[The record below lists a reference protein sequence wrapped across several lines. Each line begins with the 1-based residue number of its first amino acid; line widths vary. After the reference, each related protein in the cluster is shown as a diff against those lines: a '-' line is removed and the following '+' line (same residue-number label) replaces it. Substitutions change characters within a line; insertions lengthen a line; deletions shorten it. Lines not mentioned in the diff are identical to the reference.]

1 MILKRP
7 ELYHGQSQK
16 RPFFEGWYH
25 KMSSKNGETFVA
37 IPGIYRSGINNNQTA
52 FLMFYQGSS
61 GKVDY
66 IPYKVEDFQCD
77 ANSYQLKLGKN
88 YFSLE
93 RVLLDIEHEHLNVK
107 GEIITNNLNPWPVS
121 LIERGCMGWYGY
133 IPTMECFHG
142 ILSMNHTLN
151 GHLDINKDR
160 ISFDHGKGYIEKDW
174 GKNFP
179 KDWVWA
185 QSNSFNESELSI
197 SASLATIPWKSYEF
211 SGFIIGIH
219 HKEKLYKFTTYN
231 FSKILKIKFE
241 DNALFWVIKKGHL
254 QLEITIRA
262 GSTSGLLHAP
272 DKTDMVPKVREFLD
286 GEISFI
292 LKKNQEIILEQYSDQ
307 CAVEIIGKTNRL
319 IDNAIEG

>member
-93 RVLLDIEHEHLNVK
+93 RVLLDFEHEHLNVK

-219 HKEKLYKFTTYN
+219 HKKKLYKFTTYN

>member
-93 RVLLDIEHEHLNVK
+93 RVLLDFEHEHLNVK

>member
-1 MILKRP
+1 MVEQISFNPYLRGFDLFDK
-7 ELYHGQSQK
+7 
-16 RPFFEGWYH
+16 
-25 KMSSKNGETFVA
+25 
-37 IPGIYRSGINNNQTA
+37 TA
-52 FLMFYQGSS
+52 HSPLGFR
-61 GKVDY
+61 
-66 IPYKVEDFQCD
+66 
-77 ANSYQLKLGKN
+77 GKN

-93 RVLLDIEHEHLNVK
+93 RVFLDFEHEHLNVK

-185 QSNSFNESELSI
+185 QSNSFNEPELSI

-211 SGFIIGIH
+211 SGFIIGILY
-219 HKEKLYKFTTYN
+219 KGELYKFTTYN
-231 FSKILKIKFE
+231 FSKHVKISF
-241 DNALFWVIKKGHL
+241 DNDKLHWVIKKGKL
-254 QLEITIRA
+254 TLELEIRK
-262 GSTSGLLHAP
+262 GSLSGLLYAP
-272 DKTDMVPKVREFLD
+272 DRKDMIPKVNEYLD
-286 GEISFI
+286 GNISFQLKDSNRI
-292 LKKNQEIILEQYSDQ
+292 LIDQ
-307 CAVEIIGKTNRL
+307 SSNHAAVEIVGKTGNSVASKR
-319 IDNAIEG
+319 IKI

>member
-93 RVLLDIEHEHLNVK
+93 RVLLDFEHEHLNVK

-211 SGFIIGIH
+211 SGFIVGIH

>member
-1 MILKRP
+1 
-7 ELYHGQSQK
+7 
-16 RPFFEGWYH
+16 
-25 KMSSKNGETFVA
+25 
-37 IPGIYRSGINNNQTA
+37 
-52 FLMFYQGSS
+52 
-61 GKVDY
+61 
-66 IPYKVEDFQCD
+66 
-77 ANSYQLKLGKN
+77 
-88 YFSLE
+88 
-93 RVLLDIEHEHLNVK
+93 
-107 GEIITNNLNPWPVS
+107 
-121 LIERGCMGWYGY
+121 
-133 IPTMECFHG
+133 
-142 ILSMNHTLN
+142 MNHTLN

-254 QLEITIRA
+254 QLEITIRS
-262 GSTSGLLHAP
+262 GRTSGLLHAP

>member
-52 FLMFYQGSS
+52 FLMFYQGSN
-61 GKVDY
+61 GRVDY

-77 ANSYQLKLGKN
+77 AKSYKLKLGKN

-93 RVLLDIEHEHLNVK
+93 RVVLDFENEHLNVK
-107 GEIITNNLNPWPVS
+107 GEISANKLNPWPVS

-142 ILSMNHTLN
+142 ILSMNHALN

-160 ISFDHGKGYIEKDW
+160 VSLDHGVGYIEKDW

-185 QSNSFNESELSI
+185 QSNDFNEPELSI
-197 SASLATIPWKSYEF
+197 SASLATIPWKNYEF
-211 SGFIIGIH
+211 SGFIVGIH

-254 QLEITIRA
+254 QLEITIRS
-262 GSTSGLLHAP
+262 GRTSGLLHAP

>member
-25 KMSSKNGETFVA
+25 KMSSKKGETFVA

-66 IPYKVEDFQCD
+66 IRYKVEDFQCD

-93 RVLLDIEHEHLNVK
+93 RVLLDFENENLNVK

>member
-254 QLEITIRA
+254 QIEITIRA

>member
-25 KMSSKNGETFVA
+25 KMSSKNGETFVV
-37 IPGIYRSGINNNQTA
+37 IPGIYRSGVNNNQTA
-52 FLMFYQGSS
+52 FLMFYQGSN
-61 GKVDY
+61 GRVDY
-66 IPYKVEDFQCD
+66 IPYKVEDFQCN
-77 ANSYQLKLGKN
+77 AKSYKLKLGKN

-93 RVLLDIEHEHLNVK
+93 RVVLDFENEHMNVK
-107 GEIITNNLNPWPVS
+107 GEINANKLNPWPVS

-160 ISFDHGKGYIEKDW
+160 INLDHGVGYIEKDW

-185 QSNSFNESELSI
+185 QSNNFNEPELSI
-197 SASLATIPWKSYEF
+197 SASLATIPWKNYEF
-211 SGFIIGIH
+211 SGFIVGIH

-241 DNALFWVIKKGHL
+241 DNILFWVIKKGNL
-254 QLEITIRA
+254 ELEIVIKA
-262 GSTSGLLHAP
+262 GNKSGLLYAP
-272 DKTDMVPKVREFLD
+272 DRTSMIPKVREYLD
-286 GEISFI
+286 GELSFV
-292 LKKNQEIILEQYSDQ
+292 LKKDGKTILEKSSGQS
-307 CAVEIIGKTNRL
+307 AVEIVGRPDRL
-319 IDNAIEG
+319 INNAIKG

>member
-262 GSTSGLLHAP
+262 GTTSGLLHAP
-272 DKTDMVPKVREFLD
+272 DKTDMVPKVKEFLD